1 MKENFEQAWQ
11 KFKDF
16 VLEYM
21 QNLQGQKSQL
31 DKAMESEKII
41 SSLSK
46 EKSLKAVLEARD
58 VLTFLDP
65 SLKLDIEMLAFFEAN
80 QAILLPQVTE
90 ILEKILSSPIIL
102 NYAENTLEN
111 QKKLQMIK
119 ANIKISKIK

>member
-119 ANIKISKIK
+119 ANI